1 MLACHHLGYVDPG
14 VWGTM
19 PGRGGLQEANVC
31 TVNILNITL
40 EYRDYQNPGAR
51 TELQRR
57 LGKMPVLMLGF
68 E

>member
-1 MLACHHLGYVDPG
+1 
-14 VWGTM
+14 M